1 VSLPSKILE
10 QTVAI
15 YNAFPPKKRFL
26 LLTAVVLT
34 IACLVGLI
42 VWVNKIDYKILYT
55 GLSAEDAGAV
65 INKLK
70 EKKVSF
76 RVANDGTSILV
87 PSAKVYELR
96 MELAS
101 EGLPQSSMVGYEIF
115 DKQNLGVTEFIQK
128 VNYQRALQGELA
140 RTISKFAEVKS
151 ARVHLTIPEKAL
163 FREEQEKPRASVVLT
178 LNPGRRLQDNQLQ
191 GITHLVSSSVEG
203 LSPENVI
210 IVDAHGKLL
219 SGGKERN
226 KQAELTATQQQMQT
240 AAERAIEEKIFD
252 LLGNVV
258 GPDKINAKVSVSMDF
273 TQIEQTVE
281 NYDPNSAVV
290 RSEQRSSE
298 KSAGKRPAAT
308 GVPGVMSNTPDT
320 KLQAES
326 ESSTKASEYNK
337 SDETINYEISRIT
350 KRIVNQTGSI
360 NRITAAVLIDGTYV
374 MEKDNTGKQIRK
386 YIPRT
391 EDEMKK
397 YEALV
402 KRAVGYD
409 EQRGDSV
416 EVVNVQFSELAPER
430 PSTVDRIVGAINWQ
444 SVITYVITALLFA
457 IFIIFGLK
465 PVIKMLS
472 RTIESIK
479 PIPELVEGKAELRE
493 PGAPALG
500 GDMLIDKA
508 MQKLGQKQAT
518 LLDFAQKNPR
528 LFAQYLKNW
537 LK

>member
-1 VSLPSKILE
+1 MGVFNRLFN
-10 QTVAI
+10 QAVAV

-26 LLTAVVLT
+26 LLIAVLLT
-34 IACLVGLI
+34 IASLVTLI
-42 VWVNKIDYKILYT
+42 VWVNRVDYKILYT
-55 GLSAEDAGAV
+55 GLSPEDAGAV

-70 EKKVSF
+70 EK
-76 RVANDGTSILV
+76 RVAYRVGSDGTSIMV

-101 EGLPQSSMVGYEIF
+101 EGLPQGSAIGYEIF

-128 VNYQRALQGELA
+128 VNFQRALQGELA
-140 RTISKFAEVKS
+140 RTISKFSEVKN
-151 ARVHLTIPEKAL
+151 ARVHLSIPEKSL

-178 LNPGRRLQDNQLQ
+178 LHPGRRLQEAQIQ
-191 GITHLVSSSVEG
+191 GIAHLVSSSVEG
-203 LSPENVI
+203 LTPDNVI

-219 SGGKERN
+219 SGGKERI
-226 KQAELTATQQQMQT
+226 KQADLTASQQQLQT
-240 AAERAIEEKIFD
+240 ATEKAIEEKIMD

-258 GPDKINAKVSVSMDF
+258 GPDKVNAKVAISMDF

-298 KSAGKRPAAT
+298 KSTGKRSGA
-308 GVPGVMSNTPDT
+308 GIPGVVSNTPDIQQQT
-320 KLQAES
+320 ES
-326 ESSTKASEYNK
+326 ESSVKTSEYNK

-350 KRIVNQTGSI
+350 KRIINQAGAITRI
-360 NRITAAVLIDGTYV
+360 NAAVLIDGTYV
-374 MEKDNTGKQIRK
+374 TEKDDKGKEIRK
-386 YIPRT
+386 YIPRSN
-391 EDEMKK
+391 EEMKK

-416 EVVNVQFSELAPER
+416 EVVNVQFSELVPER
-430 PSTVDRIVGAINWQ
+430 LGTIERIMSEVNWQ
-444 SVITYVITALLFA
+444 SVITYVTTALLFA

-465 PVIKMLS
+465 PVIKMIS
-472 RTIESIK
+472 KTIESIK
-479 PIPELVEGKAELRE
+479 PFAELAEGRAELRE
-493 PGAPALG
+493 PGAPALEG
-500 GDMLIDKA
+500 EKLIDIA
-508 MQKLGQKQAT
+508 VQKLGKKQT
-518 LLDFAQKNPR
+518 SLVDFAQKNPR